1 MKSSPPS
8 FSTFPL
14 PRKVALNALSSSF
27 SLHTFSSGG
36 GGGGI
41 SFAPFSPL
49 SISRTAAEGAIVIST
64 VGFFRP
70 ENCLDFFKCQN
81 KRWLMYQ
88 ETPERQIEK
97 ERELRDG
104 AMEREEESLL
114 QSRKRERE
122 MWKRVN

>member
-1 MKSSPPS
+1 
-8 FSTFPL
+8 
-14 PRKVALNALSSSF
+14 
-27 SLHTFSSGG
+27 
-36 GGGGI
+36 
-41 SFAPFSPL
+41 
-49 SISRTAAEGAIVIST
+49 
-64 VGFFRP
+64 
-70 ENCLDFFKCQN
+70 
-81 KRWLMYQ
+81 MYQ